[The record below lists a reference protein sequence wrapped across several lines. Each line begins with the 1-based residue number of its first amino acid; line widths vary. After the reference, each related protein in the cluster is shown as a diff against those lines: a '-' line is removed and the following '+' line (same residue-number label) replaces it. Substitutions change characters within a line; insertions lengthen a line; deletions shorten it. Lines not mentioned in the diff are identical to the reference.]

1 MSVRDLVAAMSRR
14 EQVAWLALALLV
26 PAAGY
31 VGWWLFF
38 DPSGQTGGVPRTVRH
53 VGSGACLVFVLARMW
68 IVQRGRGVPRKKG
81 SGVGSMGKGGR
92 GGVTEERGR
101 QISARAVASGYAWL
115 AWAVFGTSAIV
126 GLDSWQGYL
135 ASRSPAWVESF
146 LLFCLLSSFVVIAM
160 VQAAHYWRD
169 RR

>member
-38 DPSGQTGGVPRTVRH
+38 DPSGQTGGVPRTVRQ
-53 VGSGACLVFVLARMW
+53 VGSGTCLVFVLAPMW
-68 IVQRGRGVPRKKG
+68 IVQRGRGVL
-81 SGVGSMGKGGR
+81 
-92 GGVTEERGR
+92 TDERDR

-115 AWAVFGTSAIV
+115 ALAVFVTSAIV

>member
-1 MSVRDLVAAMSRR
+1 MTTTEVPLPPAAEATTATTTGSRPASRR
-14 EQVAWLALALLV
+14 
-26 PAAGY
+26 
-31 VGWWLFF
+31 
-38 DPSGQTGGVPRTVRH
+38 
-53 VGSGACLVFVLARMW
+53 
-68 IVQRGRGVPRKKG
+68 
-81 SGVGSMGKGGR
+81 
-92 GGVTEERGR
+92 
-101 QISARAVASGYAWL
+101 RAVAAALRGEWIKAATVRTNKVLL
-115 AWAVFGTSAIV
+115 ATSAIV